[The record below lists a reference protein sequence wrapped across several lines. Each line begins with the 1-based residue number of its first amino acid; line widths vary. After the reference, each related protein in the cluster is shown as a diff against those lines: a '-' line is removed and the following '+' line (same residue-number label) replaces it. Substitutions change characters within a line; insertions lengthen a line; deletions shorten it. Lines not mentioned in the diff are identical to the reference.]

1 MIDYSRLYNR
11 LSDTPLA
18 AWLDDLPGIVS
29 NALSSDKNRLLPE
42 WQAVIEALPIQV
54 PGSVDLCQGAVR
66 IGEASDLEQA
76 VQDEL
81 IRNLKKLHPW
91 RKGPFSLFGVD
102 IETEWRS
109 DWKWD
114 RLENHIQ
121 PLEGRIV
128 LDVGCGNGYHCW
140 RMRGA
145 GAKLVIGIDPML
157 LFVAQYGVL
166 AHYLKTEPVHVLP
179 LKIEDISS
187 TLSGFDTV
195 FSMGVLYHRRSPID
209 HLMKLKGLLRDG
221 GELVLETLVVEGDL
235 GYSLVP
241 DGRYAKMRNVWF
253 IPSPDTLLQWVTRCG
268 FKESRLI
275 DVTQTTSEEQRSTEW
290 MHFESLSDF
299 LNPHDASKT
308 IEGYPAPKRA
318 IILAQK

>member
-11 LSDTPLA
+11 LSDTSLVS
-18 AWLDDLPGIVS
+18 WLDDLPGTVS
-29 NALSSDKNRLLPE
+29 EAFSTDKNRLIPE
-42 WQAVIEALPIQV
+42 WQAVIEALPIQA
-54 PGSVDLCQGAVR
+54 PASVDLCQGSVR
-66 IGEASDLEQA
+66 IGEASDLEQG
-76 VQDEL
+76 VQEEL

-102 IETEWRS
+102 IVTEWRS

-121 PLEGRIV
+121 PLEGRVV

-145 GAKLVIGIDPML
+145 GAKLVVGIDPML
-157 LFVAQYGVL
+157 LYVAQYGVL
-166 AHYLKTEPVHVLP
+166 AHYLKSEPVYVLP
-179 LKIEDISS
+179 LKIEEIPS

-209 HLMKLKGLLRDG
+209 HLMKLKGLLREG
-221 GELVLETLVVEGDL
+221 GELVLETLVVDGDL

-253 IPSPDTLLQWVTRCG
+253 IPSPDTLLQWISRCG
-268 FKESRLI
+268 FKEYRLI
-275 DVTQTTSEEQRSTEW
+275 DVTQTTSAEQRSTEW

-299 LNPHDASKT
+299 LDPHDASKT
-308 IEGYPAPKRA
+308 IEGYSSPKRA
-318 IILAQK
+318 IILAKK